1 MMRSHSS
8 RTLLA
13 GVLALALAGVVPLA
27 GCDDRKHETL
37 VCKDG
42 TVTGGAGAR
51 DVCAR
56 HGGVR

>member
-13 GVLALALAGVVPLA
+13 GVLVLALAGVAPLA
-27 GCDDRKHETL
+27 GCDDRKRETL

-42 TVTGGAGAR
+42 TVTSGAGAR